1 MRVKE
6 FMSTDLVTVQVNTP
20 ILDAQKIMR
29 EKNIKR
35 LPVMKN
41 GKLVGLVTKHML
53 LEASPSPATTLS
65 VYELNYLISKMTVKD
80 IMVKD
85 PVTLTPDTPV
95 EEAIRLGTEKGIG
108 GFPIVENGELVGII
122 TQSDITKV
130 IYEVLGI
137 KGEGRRITIAGLG
150 DRLGELK
157 DIIEIMDKHKVAVY
171 SLVTIPRKEKGEI
184 VVIIRVESQNVD
196 QLVEEMKSKGIKV
209 TDVS

>member
-1 MRVKE
+1 MRVRD
-6 FMSTDLVTVQVNTP
+6 FMSTDLVTVDINTP

-85 PVTLTPDTPV
+85 PITLSPDTPV

-108 GFPIVENGELVGII
+108 GFPIVEDGKLVGII
-122 TQSDITKV
+122 TQTDITKV

-150 DRLGELK
+150 GRLGELR
-157 DIIEIMDKHKVAVY
+157 DIIEIMDRHKVAVY
-171 SLVTIPRKEKGEI
+171 SLVTIPRKDKGEI
-184 VVIIRVESQNVD
+184 VIIIRVESKNVD
-196 QLVEEMKSKGIKV
+196 ELVKEMKDKGIKV